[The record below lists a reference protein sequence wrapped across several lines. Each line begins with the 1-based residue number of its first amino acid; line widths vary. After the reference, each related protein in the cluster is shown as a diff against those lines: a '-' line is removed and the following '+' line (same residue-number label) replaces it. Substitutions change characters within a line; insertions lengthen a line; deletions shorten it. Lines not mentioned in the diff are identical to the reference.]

1 MIKSFKDEDT
11 ESIYNQKAVKKIPYE
26 VQKIALRKLI
36 MMNAARDERDFRVPP
51 GNHFERL
58 QGDRL
63 GQYSIRIN
71 DKYRICFT
79 MEDSDCYDVEITDY
93 H

>member
-11 ESIYNQKAVKKIPYE
+11 EKVYKQEYVKKLPDT
-26 VQKIALRKLI
+26 VCKIALRKLI
-36 MMNAARDERDFRVPP
+36 MLNAARDERDFRVPP

-63 GQYSIRIN
+63 GQCSIRIN
-71 DKYRICFT
+71 DKYRICFRII
-79 MEDSDCYDVEITDY
+79 DCDCYDVEITDY